1 MSLTK
6 LYPKWNSYF
15 LVHSQQTIYEKLSV
29 LGKMFLECDKC
40 ILWLSSG
47 FFFVNHILFQ
57 QIVLNQ

>member
-29 LGKMFLECDKC
+29 LGKMFLEYDKC

-57 QIVLNQ
+57 QIVLSQ